1 MLQFHSWPHGGSSI
15 QTNQKLPLLG
25 LGCNHESRKTWSS
38 PQFSGADEDWE
49 AMGPT
54 QAAAD
59 PTIAAA
65 PALQGH

>member
-1 MLQFHSWPHGGSSI
+1 MRQFHSWSHEGSSI

-25 LGCNHESRKTWSS
+25 LGCNHDSRKTWSS
-38 PQFSGADEDWE
+38 QFSGANEDWG